1 MHIYVYTRTHVHVE
15 HARART
21 HTHTG
26 AAAAGG
32 GQDDEALPLAK
43 RYGLISEGERGA
55 KDAVVMLKDLM
66 DNNAH
71 AKNNVSH
78 NTG

>member
-1 MHIYVYTRTHVHVE
+1 MLNTH
-15 HARART
+15 ART

-66 DNNAH
+66 DNAH